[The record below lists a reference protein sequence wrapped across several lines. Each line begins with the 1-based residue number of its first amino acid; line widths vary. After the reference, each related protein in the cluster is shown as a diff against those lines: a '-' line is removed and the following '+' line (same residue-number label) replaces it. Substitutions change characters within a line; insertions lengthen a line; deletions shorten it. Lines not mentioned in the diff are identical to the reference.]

1 MGPMSARLR
10 SVLGG
15 RSPWQSAAALVGVAV
30 LGWVGWWLLHAPSP
44 PVEAKLP
51 RAAAGSS
58 CSRAVSGATSN
69 SSPVATEGPDAAEAI
84 VLVQVVGAVRSP
96 GVYRLNSASRV
107 ADAVT
112 AARGPVPG
120 SDPSALRLAA
130 HVSDGQRIVVP
141 RVGETVV
148 DDSVSGPNEPPAPL
162 DLNTAT
168 AAQLDSLPGVGPA
181 TAAAIVSYRDQHGRF
196 ASVQELGEVR
206 GIGPAKLDG
215 LKGLVRV

>member
-1 MGPMSARLR
+1 L
-10 SVLGG
+10 
-15 RSPWQSAAALVGVAV
+15 
-30 LGWVGWWLLHAPSP
+30 
-44 PVEAKLP
+44 
-51 RAAAGSS
+51 AAAG
-58 CSRAVSGATSN
+58 
-69 SSPVATEGPDAAEAI
+69 
-84 VLVQVVGAVRSP
+84 
-96 GVYRLNSASRV
+96 
-107 ADAVT
+107 
-112 AARGPVPG
+112 GPVPG
-120 SDPSALRLAA
+120 SDPNALRLAA

-148 DDSVSGPNEPPAPL
+148 DDTGSDANEPATPL

-181 TAAAIVSYRDQHGRF
+181 TAAAIVAYRDEHGRF